1 MIQQSLVFKL
11 VTMFC
16 LLFITTTV
24 VLNAT
29 KTTCQLVWFISP
41 CRFLQT
47 TDWYRGKNQPYSDL
61 CLKKKKYPKSYELTT
76 VLLYRKNNT
85 LVTLNNGCQNL
96 LILVLA
102 SGFIIVENLSTF
114 FFLFLWVLWL
124 HQFWTMSSLVF
135 PQGSSSSC
143 HVKYLIHLN
152 RLMFAKVEKCPR
164 IRCLTEG

>member
-47 TDWYRGKNQPYSDL
+47 TDWYRGEKKPHSDL
-61 CLKKKKYPKSYELTT
+61 CLKKNNPKSYELTT

-85 LVTLNNGCQNL
+85 VMTLHNGCQNL
-96 LILVLA
+96 LILALA
-102 SGFIIVENLSTF
+102 SGFIIVENLSA
-114 FFLFLWVLWL
+114 FFLSF
-124 HQFWTMSSLVF
+124 
-135 PQGSSSSC
+135 SSSTMTAS
-143 HVKYLIHLN
+143 VLDYELTSFPPGFLLI
-152 RLMFAKVEKCPR
+152 MPC
-164 IRCLTEG
+164 

>member
-1 MIQQSLVFKL
+1 MPLKLLASLYG
-11 VTMFC
+11 
-16 LLFITTTV
+16 LFLPADFYKPLID
-24 VLNAT
+24 
-29 KTTCQLVWFISP
+29 IG
-41 CRFLQT
+41 
-47 TDWYRGKNQPYSDL
+47 GKKNPIVIYAW
-61 CLKKKKYPKSYELTT
+61 KKNPKSYELTT

-102 SGFIIVENLSTF
+102 SGFIIVENLSAF

-135 PQGSSSSC
+135 PQGSSSSY

-152 RLMFAKVEKCPR
+152 RLMFAKVEKMSQNLLLDRRLAHLAPGAHR
-164 IRCLTEG
+164 KFGRLIYSFREIIW